1 MYMRDSG
8 LGFWTELFKIGT
20 GFIQTALPAVASIAA
35 QNALQKRFQG
45 QVPIQSAAVNQT
57 QYPPPQTY
65 QQYPV
70 PYPYQ
75 QATSQQIIAGVPNTI
90 LIGGILVAVFL
101 LTRRD

>member
-8 LGFWTELFKIGT
+8 LGFWTELFKIGS
-20 GFIQTALPAVASIAA
+20 GFVKSALPAVASIAA

-57 QYPPPQTY
+57 QYPPQQSY
-65 QQYPV
+65 QQYPA

-75 QATSQQIIAGVPNTI
+75 QAPSQIIAGVPNAI
-90 LIGGILVAVFL
+90 LIGGVLVAVFL
-101 LTRRD
+101 ITRRD